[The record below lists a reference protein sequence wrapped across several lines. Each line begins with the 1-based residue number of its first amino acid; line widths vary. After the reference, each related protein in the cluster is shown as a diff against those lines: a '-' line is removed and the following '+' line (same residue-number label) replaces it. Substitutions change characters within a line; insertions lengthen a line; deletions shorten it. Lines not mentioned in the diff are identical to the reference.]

1 MTEGRRGLLLLLA
14 ALMLSG
20 CMVGPDYEAPGVPVG
35 EEWVGP
41 PEAMLVEDGSPA
53 ATNWWKSLRDPVLDE
68 LVERAYEA
76 NPTLEIAGLRVL
88 EAMARRGVAIGQLYP
103 QQQDIGAAYQRTS
116 RSENTFG
123 ANPALDPAFDTFTLT
138 PLSAGWE
145 LDLWGRYR
153 RGVESADAELLASL
167 YDYQDVLVSLIAE
180 VATAYVQLRTFQEQ
194 LDVAQT
200 NAVLQ
205 RRSVEIVRARFEFGA
220 VTELDLAQSRSLL
233 YDTEALIP
241 GLEADIR
248 KTEDRLCR
256 LLGLPPRD
264 LSPLLGTDAK
274 LPTMPTEIVV
284 GLPAQ
289 LLRNRPDV
297 RRAERELAAQSA
309 RIGIAA
315 SDFYPRLQLVGNL
328 SFEAEDAANLFK
340 GSSFAAFGGPSFRWA
355 ILNYGRIAGNVR
367 VQDALFQQRVG
378 LYEDAVLRAQQEV
391 QDAMAGFVGA
401 RRGVEFLSR
410 SAADS
415 ALAVELAELQYREG
429 ATDYTRV
436 LLSQQFLLDAQ
447 ARLVATRGA
456 VALNF
461 VSLQRSLGNGRDY
474 RTGEALVR
482 PATRDEMSDRV
493 GWGNLLDAGRENAI
507 LEDADESEG
516 RALRWWWPQW

>member
-1 MTEGRRGLLLLLA
+1 
-14 ALMLSG
+14 
-20 CMVGPDYEAPGVPVG
+20 
-35 EEWVGP
+35 
-41 PEAMLVEDGSPA
+41 
-53 ATNWWKSLRDPVLDE
+53 
-68 LVERAYEA
+68 
-76 NPTLEIAGLRVL
+76 
-88 EAMARRGVAIGQLYP
+88 
-103 QQQDIGAAYQRTS
+103 
-116 RSENTFG
+116 
-123 ANPALDPAFDTFTLT
+123 
-138 PLSAGWE
+138 
-145 LDLWGRYR
+145 
-153 RGVESADAELLASL
+153 
-167 YDYQDVLVSLIAE
+167 
-180 VATAYVQLRTFQEQ
+180 
-194 LDVAQT
+194 
-200 NAVLQ
+200 
-205 RRSVEIVRARFEFGA
+205 
-220 VTELDLAQSRSLL
+220 
-233 YDTEALIP
+233 
-241 GLEADIR
+241 
-248 KTEDRLCR
+248 
-256 LLGLPPRD
+256 
-264 LSPLLGTDAK
+264 
-274 LPTMPTEIVV
+274 VV